1 MKDRDLQERLELL
14 GELAE
19 VRAFRLVEEP
29 HCEDCG
35 VECDRCLC
43 GPSPDFDLF

>member
-1 MKDRDLQERLELL
+1 MKDRDLQECIELL
-14 GELAE
+14 DELAE
-19 VRAFRLVEEP
+19 VRAFRLVEEA

-43 GPSPDFDLF
+43 GPSGDFEMF